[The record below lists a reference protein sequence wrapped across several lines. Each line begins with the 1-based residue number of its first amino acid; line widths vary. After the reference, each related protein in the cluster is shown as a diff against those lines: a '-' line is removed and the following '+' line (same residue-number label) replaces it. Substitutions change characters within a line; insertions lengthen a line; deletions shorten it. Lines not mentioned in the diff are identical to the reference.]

1 MIPDTLESELLIED
15 EEEYESP
22 TSNTYRM
29 DFVNKRI
36 MGTVDELPAVEQF
49 VKKVLST
56 DKYAYSIY
64 DWYYGNELLSLVG
77 MPYEYIVTVC
87 PRIIE
92 EALLDDDRILSVENF
107 QFSKISVDAM
117 SMSCTIKTLYGTLN
131 YTQEV
136 AI

>member
-1 MIPDTLESELLIED
+1 MIPQTFNIQNSIES
-15 EEEYESP
+15 EEYESLP
-22 TSNTYRM
+22 SNTYRL

-36 MGTVDELPAVEQF
+36 IGVVDGQEAVMQF
-49 VKKVLST
+49 VKKVLNT

-64 DWYYGNELLSLVG
+64 DWYYGNELFELVG
-77 MPYEYIVTVC
+77 MPYDYVITEC

-92 EALLDDDRILSVENF
+92 EALLADDRILSVENF
-107 QFSKISVDAM
+107 AFSKSSIDSL
-117 SMSCTIKTLYGTLN
+117 SMSCTVRTVYGTLN